1 MPEHT
6 ATSTVWWIA
15 HGFGEKIH
23 SGQVNE
29 GNVISTGQPNLETFD
44 NRSEWEVRLTELT
57 TDVESPEEDL
67 DIEPSLDE
75 QLFCDSV
82 EHLLY
87 EDRGYTYV
95 RNPNTNTERDS

>member
-1 MPEHT
+1 MPEHN

-15 HGFGEKIH
+15 HGSGDKVH

-29 GNVISTGQPNLETFD
+29 GNVISTGQPNLEIFD
-44 NRSEWEVRLTELT
+44 NRAEWEARLTEVT
-57 TDVESPEEDL
+57 TVVEEPEEDL
-67 DIEPSLDE
+67 NIEPSLDV
-75 QLFCDSV
+75 QLYGDSV

-95 RNPNTNTERDS
+95 RNPNINTEKEY

>member
-1 MPEHT
+1 MPDYT

-15 HGFGEKIH
+15 HGLGEKIH

-29 GNVISTGQPNLETFD
+29 GNVISTGQPNLEIFD
-44 NRSEWEVRLTELT
+44 NRQEWEARLTEVT
-57 TDVESPEEDL
+57 TVVEEPEEDL
-67 DIEPSLDE
+67 GIEPSLDD
-75 QLFCDSV
+75 QLFGDSV

-95 RNPNTNTERDS
+95 RNPNINTEKEY

>member
-1 MPEHT
+1 MPDYT

-15 HGFGEKIH
+15 HGLGEKIH

-29 GNVISTGQPNLETFD
+29 GNVISTGQPNLEIFD
-44 NRSEWEVRLTELT
+44 NRAEWEARLTEVT
-57 TDVESPEEDL
+57 TVVEAPEEDL
-67 DIEPSLDE
+67 GIEPSLDD
-75 QLFCDSV
+75 QLFGDSV

-95 RNPNTNTERDS
+95 RNPNINTEKEY